1 MKIVIPKIEIDIK
14 VAIKNKKLREERKR
28 QETAFKNAWKGIYN
42 AIAYGRYKIAYWDS
56 YKAEKTEYTSFLRYA
71 LHCSTKKDGF
81 LQLSVMEI
89 RNGEMIP
96 TSDSQHDSADD
107 FIRRRVWM
115 SRTEAVSLASE

>member
-28 QETAFKNAWKGIYN
+28 QETALKNAWTGIYN

-56 YKAEKTEYTSFLRYA
+56 YKAEKTEYTSFMRYA
-71 LHCSTKKDGF
+71 LHRSTKKGGF

-115 SRTEAVSLASE
+115 SRTEAVTVI